1 MNTTPHQTEIDA
13 DIRYYIYQTFSPRT
27 RPPNTLETAQHLN
40 IQTRE
45 AEEAF
50 TRLAQSHNISL
61 APGSHSI
68 WMAHPFSALPTFY
81 TARDADKLVWGN

>member
-68 WMAHPFSALPTFY
+68 WMAHPFSAIPTNYVAEIGESRF
-81 TARDADKLVWGN
+81 AGN